1 MIDRSRVISH
11 GYETGEPTLTEGML
25 VDAASTILT
34 ALSSRTALK
43 TGLDMITGFLALAPR
58 D

>member
-1 MIDRSRVISH
+1 MRLLFNK
-11 GYETGEPTLTEGML
+11 ELL
-25 VDAASTILT
+25 LLLLLLT

>member
-43 TGLDMITGFLALAPR
+43 TALE
-58 D
+58 